1 MRSISE
7 IEGGSASAP
16 IVTSRPSARPPC
28 VLSTID
34 LVEFEVPRITSALPA
49 VARLLPPRR
58 PHRRP
63 DRGSSCLYREN
74 AKTAMV
80 SKPAPFAYCIQA
92 TLYTTIAVAKTTGEH
107 QQQQR
112 TNIGGLGWVFCH
124 VSARPAINA
133 SLDHFTTPILHPPQ
147 RSTSVSASS
156 QLRTTREMIG
166 G

>member
-1 MRSISE
+1 
-7 IEGGSASAP
+7 
-16 IVTSRPSARPPC
+16 
-28 VLSTID
+28 
-34 LVEFEVPRITSALPA
+34 
-49 VARLLPPRR
+49 
-58 PHRRP
+58 
-63 DRGSSCLYREN
+63 
-74 AKTAMV
+74 
-80 SKPAPFAYCIQA
+80 
-92 TLYTTIAVAKTTGEH
+92 VAKTTGEH

-166 G
+166 DDRWLSGWNSLAVDFRIRPFR